1 MVIKVLGIKHA
12 SGEFNDDNGQ
22 LIKYDNYLL
31 YFESKNNELMFG
43 QCYDFIKLKS
53 RVLLPFIEK
62 VGYKDVK
69 LLIGKQVNLDYDQ
82 TGRLVDVAIIR

>member
-31 YFESKNNELMFG
+31 YFESKNNESMFG